1 MARPNKQESALTRDK
16 ILDAAEFEFLEK
28 GFSRSTL
35 NGIAKRA
42 GVTRGAIYWH
52 FSDKVAIF
60 EAILERVQL
69 PLEAIFEAAERDS
82 EYPLQALHQL
92 CYQCLLQLA
101 QCPQSKRVHTILFHR
116 CERVDEL
123 GDFVERE
130 NHMRLTMQQRVESLI
145 KHAQQKGQVRSD
157 SSPEVLAWAMKSYI
171 MGIYNLFLRAPDEVN
186 LEQEAENILDVFFQ
200 GLQVSTE

>member
-35 NGIAKRA
+35 NGIAERA

-52 FSDKVAIF
+52 FNDKVAMF
-60 EAILERVQL
+60 EGMLERVQL
-69 PLEAIFEAAERDS
+69 PLEALFEEVERDS
-82 EYPLQALHQL
+82 DTPLQALYTL
-92 CYQCLLQLA
+92 CYRSLIQLA
-101 QCPQSKRVHTILFHR
+101 QCPQSQRVHTILFHR

-130 NHMRLTMQQRVESLI
+130 NRMRLTMQQRVESLI
-145 KHAQQKGQVRSD
+145 KQAQQKGQVRSD

-171 MGIYNLFLRAPDEVN
+171 MGIYNLFLRAPGEIN
-186 LEQEAENILDVFFQ
+186 LEQQAKSILDVFFQ
-200 GLQVSTE
+200 GLQAPNN